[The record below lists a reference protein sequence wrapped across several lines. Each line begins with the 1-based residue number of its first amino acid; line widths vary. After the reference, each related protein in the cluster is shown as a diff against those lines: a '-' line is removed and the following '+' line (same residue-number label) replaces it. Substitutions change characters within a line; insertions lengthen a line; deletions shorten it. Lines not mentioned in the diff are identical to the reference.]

1 MKNLFLPQGMK
12 NPRFLEPGRKQKKC
26 GSRLLALTDTGKI
39 IGIGDGLTAAGR
51 RSKPS
56 ASLPG
61 EIPSGAIE
69 IACRITT
76 RIIGN
81 SLTIIG
87 SQQIL
92 PVGIT
97 VCIGMGDTVLNSL
110 ADVAVGIVGVRVVLA
125 VNLSSCQLALIVV
138 GILGILASDLTSGN
152 CLDVPHFVVGVRQA
166 ERAEALTAISLGVGD
181 CCDLVGS
188 LAAADITV
196 CVVLTEIVDKTD

>member
-1 MKNLFLPQGMK
+1 MK

-125 VNLSSCQLALIVV
+125 VNLAVV
-138 GILGILASDLTSGN
+138 SW
-152 CLDVPHFVVGVRQA
+152 P
-166 ERAEALTAISLGVGD
+166 
-181 CCDLVGS
+181 
-188 LAAADITV
+188 
-196 CVVLTEIVDKTD
+196 